1 MFVNYQEQLF
11 QRLNNEEG
19 NRQCEIPNFVKAQ
32 TFWRGIWSERKE
44 HHKYAEWLKDVKKEL
59 EQDEGKDKIN
69 ITKGKMMRVLK
80 KMPVGKPPGSD
91 NVQGYYL
98 KNLTPFH
105 DKLLVYLQDCL
116 DSEMVCDW
124 LAKGLTV
131 LLQKAEANG
140 KIASN
145 YRPITGL
152 PLVWKLLTGRVKDE
166 IYNYLEKKM
175 LLPEE
180 QNGCR
185 R

>member
-1 MFVNYQEQLF
+1 M
-11 QRLNNEEG
+11 
-19 NRQCEIPNFVKAQ
+19 
-32 TFWRGIWSERKE
+32 
-44 HHKYAEWLKDVKKEL
+44 
-59 EQDEGKDKIN
+59 
-69 ITKGKMMRVLK
+69 
-80 KMPVGKPPGSD
+80 
-91 NVQGYYL
+91 
-98 KNLTPFH
+98 
-105 DKLLVYLQDCL
+105 YLQDCL

-131 LLQKAEANG
+131 VLQKDEANG